1 MFTSAMFQGI
11 GHGFKSLV
19 VSILRTIVMHVLF
32 SYLFVFVFGLGLNG
46 VWLGILTG
54 NIVAEAITFLWGL
67 SVTVRLKLLFSEKL
81 KEAES
86 I

>member
-1 MFTSAMFQGI
+1 
-11 GHGFKSLV
+11 
-19 VSILRTIVMHVLF
+19 VLF